1 MSNRICKRCKSANV
15 VMDGTYCGTA
25 YYRCETCHHLGDK
38 DEFPEATLFA
48 RITASPEVLA
58 EKLVYSI
65 KIISGCEI
73 MYSSNVL
80 DVCYNSREK
89 AIRATVAKLKEVKNA

>member
-1 MSNRICKRCKSANV
+1 MS
-15 VMDGTYCGTA
+15 DTYCRDCRACKYIDGKA
-25 YYRCETCHHLGDK
+25 WCACRAK
-38 DEFPEATLFA
+38 DISDVDPKCDCFRRKRPTLFD
-48 RITASPEVLA
+48 RITASPDVLA

-80 DVCYNSREK
+80 DICYNTKEK
-89 AIRATVAKLKEVKNA
+89 AIRATVAKLKEVEK